1 MSPLFAARTRAGPDC
16 HLRMPTDFVYPR
28 RVQFAETDMAGIAHF
43 ANFMKWMEE
52 AEHAFFRSH
61 GMSVHEER
69 EGELLGWP
77 RLSAQC
83 DYKKPARFEDELEV
97 HMVIEK
103 MSEKTLTHV
112 FTFVRDTEPIATGRF
127 VTICCKRGPGDTLK
141 SVPIPDEI
149 RALFTPLVM
158 DCGSQQGKD

>member
-1 MSPLFAARTRAGPDC
+1 MATK
-16 HLRMPTDFVYPR
+16 FVYRR

-61 GMSVHEER
+61 GMSVHQEC
-69 EGELLGWP
+69 EGELIGWP

-83 DYKKPARFEDELEV
+83 DYKKPARFEDELDV
-97 HMVIEK
+97 HLAIEE
-103 MSEKTLTHV
+103 MGEKTLTHS
-112 FTFVRDTEPIATGRF
+112 FTFVKDDEKIATGRF
-127 VTICCKRGPGDTLK
+127 VTICCKRGENGTLK

-149 RALFTPLVM
+149 RAIFAPLVM
-158 DCGSQQGKD
+158 DGESQQGTD